1 MGTSPEKNE
10 KVEKDVIRFEVKV
23 TIKFGFGF
31 DSFL

>member
-23 TIKFGFGF
+23 TIKFG
-31 DSFL
+31 LK